1 MILNVWYSEQVK
13 KWLGTRAKMC
23 RGWKE
28 ETHTKEM
35 PNAQRNG
42 DFVYDS
48 AETFG
53 FLALPSAWSYNT
65 AYTLRAKALVLWD
78 IAPYGR
84 NVVYAG
90 NVNYLLCCLF
100 LSRYPA
106 GFAS

>member
-1 MILNVWYSEQVK
+1 
-13 KWLGTRAKMC
+13 MC

-65 AYTLRAKALVLWD
+65 
-78 IAPYGR
+78 
-84 NVVYAG
+84 VYAMRFATLTQIARLRLATSHTPRTLG
-90 NVNYLLCCLF
+90 DIGF
-100 LSRYPA
+100 LKGA
-106 GFAS
+106 NHG